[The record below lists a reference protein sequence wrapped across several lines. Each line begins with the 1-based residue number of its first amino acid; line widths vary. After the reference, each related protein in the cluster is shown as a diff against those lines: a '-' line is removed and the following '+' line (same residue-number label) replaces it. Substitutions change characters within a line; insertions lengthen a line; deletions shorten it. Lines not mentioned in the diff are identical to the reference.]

1 MNENFSITEL
11 IDNCLAKNHNK
22 VCKIIDSNSFTKTE
36 TIIIIRSFL
45 SRIKRLIGLKKESLK
60 TNNISEAI
68 NNFRP
73 LIFWKDKDIVEK
85 QINSWTIK
93 EVDKLL
99 EDLLKLEIDTKKNYD
114 ISTNL
119 IFDFIL
125 NISTKANN

>member
-1 MNENFSITEL
+1 M
-11 IDNCLAKNHNK
+11 
-22 VCKIIDSNSFTKTE
+22 
-36 TIIIIRSFL
+36 
-45 SRIKRLIGLKKESLK
+45 RL
-60 TNNISEAI
+60 
-68 NNFRP
+68 P
-73 LIFWKDKDIVEK
+73 DKDIVEK